1 MEKPQAN
8 IEVGYIARLSRNWI
22 GLQISKFIGRL
33 LRETKLPN
41 KYRHKRKKFDM
52 QIKREQKVENDEVER
67 EQMRV

>member
-8 IEVGYIARLSRNWI
+8 IETGHTARLSRNWI
-22 GLQISKFIGRL
+22 RLQIFKFIGRL

-52 QIKREQKVENDEVER
+52 QIERERKVENDEVER
-67 EQMRV
+67 E

>member
-1 MEKPQAN
+1 MEKSQEN
-8 IEVGYIARLSRNWI
+8 IEAGHIARLSRNWI

-52 QIKREQKVENDEVER
+52 QIERERKVENDEIER
-67 EQMRV
+67 E